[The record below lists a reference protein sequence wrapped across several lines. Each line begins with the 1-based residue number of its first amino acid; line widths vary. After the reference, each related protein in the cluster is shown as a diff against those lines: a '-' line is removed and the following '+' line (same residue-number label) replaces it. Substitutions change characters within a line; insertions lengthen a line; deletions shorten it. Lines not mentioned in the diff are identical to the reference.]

1 MPFFAAA
8 MSGIYP
14 VIADKTFQEEQ
25 MFNFPFRCRVGK
37 VGHQHFLPFG
47 QAYLLC
53 YKRLAVHS
61 YSCAVCASQLSL

>member
-1 MPFFAAA
+1 MLVSFLLQQCQELIPD
-8 MSGIYP
+8 
-14 VIADKTFQEEQ
+14 IADITFQEQ
-25 MFNFPFRCRVGK
+25 PFNL
-37 VGHQHFLPFG
+37 HQHFLPFG